1 MEQHRASLRRP
12 TAPQV
17 EEALVASQPGWRREI
32 GGRGI
37 DDELRAGNRLL
48 HLVHAKGA
56 AAGDLEVPTKA
67 PCLVELARDD
77 PDFGSRLQG
86 GGNGPGGA
94 AGADD
99 GDAEAPTLPSPASG
113 GGYLFVEGA
122 AEPFDVGVPAFQC
135 RAVPADGVDRANA
148 GRQRIQG
155 IEEGDDRL
163 LVRDGDV
170 GAEDAFI

>member
-56 AAGDLEVPTKA
+56 ATEDREVPAEALGLREVAGDH
-67 PCLVELARDD
+67 
-77 PDFGSRLQG
+77 PDFGGGLQG
-86 GGNGPGGA
+86 GGNGSGGA

-99 GDAEAPTLPSPASG
+99 RNAKAPTLPSPASG
-113 GGYLFVEGA
+113 GGYLFGEGA
-122 AEPFDVGVPAFQC
+122 AESFDVGVLAFQC
-135 RAVPADGVDRANA
+135 RAVPA
-148 GRQRIQG
+148 
-155 IEEGDDRL
+155 
-163 LVRDGDV
+163 
-170 GAEDAFI
+170 